1 MVKIPNKLLRKQVEP
16 GDLLGERGDVVARVR
31 GYEDE
36 FGGREKQQGKS
47 GSVQMLK
54 HFKLD
59 DDFISLGLRRGA
71 SADDWLVFAIV
82 EAATDKKA
90 SYGSVHFSG
99 YIAALDYFESVVK
112 EYGLASSAGSD
123 YGSD

>member
-16 GDLLGERGDVVARVR
+16 IDFLDERGDVVARTR
-31 GYEDE
+31 
-36 FGGREKQQGKS
+36 GREEEVGGMGNQPLRS